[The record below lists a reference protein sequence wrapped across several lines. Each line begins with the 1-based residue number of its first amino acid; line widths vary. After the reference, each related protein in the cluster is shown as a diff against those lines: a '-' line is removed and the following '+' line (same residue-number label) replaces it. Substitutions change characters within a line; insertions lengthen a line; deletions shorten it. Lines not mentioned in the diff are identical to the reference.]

1 MKKTLTILAFV
12 SLFASTAFA
21 QYVVVLK
28 DGTKIKAK
36 AKWTIVNGKA
46 LITLPSGQTML
57 LNPAEIDAA
66 KSEQVTKSGMGD
78 LNIISLD
85 SQSQG
90 GQQQKQ
96 PRPQDSLAAQVR
108 ANRRTPAT
116 QQPATTAGAAPQI
129 TPAPILDQ
137 LDARVKDTFERAF
150 ENVGIYERKLAGT
163 NRNIRAE
170 LTADN
175 EDRVFNA
182 LSATAFLV
190 GRNAG
195 VEGLTIDRVELFM
208 KTTNGRAAGR
218 FQMSRADAD
227 AINSKTLSIQE
238 YFVRK
243 VIY

>member
-1 MKKTLTILAFV
+1 MKKTLTVLAFV
-12 SLFASTAFA
+12 SLIASNAFA
-21 QYVVVLK
+21 EYIVVLK

-36 AKWTIVNGKA
+36 AKWTIVNGRA
-46 LITLPSGQTML
+46 LITLPNGQTML

-66 KSEQVTKSGMGD
+66 KSEQVTKSGLGD
-78 LNIISLD
+78 LNVISLD
-85 SQSQG
+85 AQG
-90 GQQQKQ
+90 QAGQQKQ

-108 ANRRTPAT
+108 ANRRTPTT
-116 QQPATTAGAAPQI
+116 QPITAGAGAAPV

-137 LDARVKDTFERAF
+137 LDSRVKDTFERAF
-150 ENVGIYERKLAGT
+150 ENVGIYEHKLAGT

-170 LTADN
+170 MTADN
-175 EDRVFNA
+175 EDRVFNV

-208 KTTNGRAAGR
+208 RTTNGGAAGR